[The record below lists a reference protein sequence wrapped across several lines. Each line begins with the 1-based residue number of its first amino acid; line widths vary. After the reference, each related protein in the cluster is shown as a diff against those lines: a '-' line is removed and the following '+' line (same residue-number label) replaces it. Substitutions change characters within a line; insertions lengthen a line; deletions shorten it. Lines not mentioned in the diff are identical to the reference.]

1 VTGVGYEPRGAFRAH
16 GADVAPDGEP
26 ILNELLQAALL
37 CNDAHLHQTSDGG
50 WVVEG
55 DPMEGALIAAA
66 VKAGYDQTLEAERR
80 PRTDVI
86 PFDAQHR
93 FMATL
98 HHDHEGRA
106 FLYVKGAPE
115 RLLAMCTRQ
124 RTASGP
130 APLDPAFWHHQ
141 VDELAGQGQRVLA
154 VATKSVDP
162 DQRTLSFAE
171 VEGGLELL
179 GLLGLIDPPREE
191 AVAAVAECRRAG
203 IRVKMITGDHAATA
217 RAIAGQVGLENT
229 AEVLTGADLDRL
241 DAHELLARIS
251 QMRWPAADILC

>member
-1 VTGVGYEPRGAFRAH
+1 
-16 GADVAPDGEP
+16 
-26 ILNELLQAALL
+26 
-37 CNDAHLHQTSDGG
+37 
-50 WVVEG
+50 
-55 DPMEGALIAAA
+55 MEGALVAAA
-66 VKAGYDQTLEAERR
+66 VKAGHDQKLEAERR

-115 RLLAMCTRQ
+115 RLLAMCARQ
-124 RTASGP
+124 RMAIGP
-130 APLDPAFWHHQ
+130 APLDPASWHRR

-154 VATKSVDP
+154 VATKAVDP
-162 DQRTLSFAE
+162 DQRTLNFAD

-191 AVAAVAECRRAG
+191 AIAAVAECRRAG
-203 IRVKMITGDHAATA
+203 IRVKMITGDHAVTA

-229 AEVLTGADLDRL
+229 AESSPGRT
-241 DAHELLARIS
+241 S
-251 QMRWPAADILC
+251 SS